1 MIVVTGATGNVGQ
14 PLVAALA
21 EAGEDVIAVSRR
33 PGPASPGIR
42 PYAAD
47 LTEPVGLKP
56 ALEAADA
63 LFLLLAG
70 EALIPGEHH
79 DVLPRLLDGMGAA
92 RVVLLSSQ
100 GTQTRPDF
108 AAYAPMRALED
119 SIRGSGRDVTVLRP
133 SGFHSNALMWAGM
146 VRSQRR
152 VIAPFGD
159 VGLPLIDPADV
170 AAAAAV
176 ILRGADP
183 GAAAREPGHYEL
195 TGPAL
200 VSPRTQAAAIGHALG
215 EPVWFAEQDPAAA
228 RQDLLALM
236 PPDVVEGTLAII
248 GAPLPAEQEVSPDF
262 ERLVGREP
270 GSFADWAARHAAAF
284 R

>member
-1 MIVVTGATGNVGQ
+1 
-14 PLVAALA
+14 
-21 EAGEDVIAVSRR
+21 VSRR

-70 EALIPGEHH
+70 EALTPGEHH
-79 DVLPRLLDGMGAA
+79 DVLPRLLD
-92 RVVLLSSQ
+92 
-100 GTQTRPDF
+100 
-108 AAYAPMRALED
+108 
-119 SIRGSGRDVTVLRP
+119 GRDVTVLRP